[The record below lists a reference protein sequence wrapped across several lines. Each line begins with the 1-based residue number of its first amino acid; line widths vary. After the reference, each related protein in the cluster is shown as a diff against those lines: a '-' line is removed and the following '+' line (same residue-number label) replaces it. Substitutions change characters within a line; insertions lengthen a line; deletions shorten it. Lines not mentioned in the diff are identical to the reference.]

1 MTDRGLKI
9 ALGVSVA
16 LNIFIVGA
24 AAGGLIMGVRGLD
37 SRSHRDRPPVIQMIQ
52 SLDEAD
58 RAAAEQTLR
67 ETGLAARGDFDAARR
82 YRSEA
87 ITLAGAEA
95 FDRAAVEGA
104 LARSREAEGQG
115 RVRLEGSLL
124 DLMERLDQP
133 DRQRLAPGLARRG
146 RDGGRSRGGHR
157 SSGPGEPLT
166 STPAEQ
172 PGRAPR

>member
-24 AAGGLIMGVRGLD
+24 VAGGLIMGVRGLD
-37 SRSHRDRPPVIQMIQ
+37 DRSHRDRPPVIQMVQ

-67 ETGLAARGDFDAARR
+67 ETGLVAREDFDAARR

-87 ITLAGAEA
+87 IAVAGAEI
-95 FDRAAVEGA
+95 FDRAAVEAA
-104 LARSREAEGQG
+104 LARSREFEGQG
-115 RVRLEGSLL
+115 RSRLEGSLL
-124 DLMERLDQP
+124 DLMERLDQA

-146 RDGGRSRGGHR
+146 RDGRRGRGGHHR
-157 SSGPGEPLT
+157 PSHEP
-166 STPAEQ
+166 PVAE
-172 PGRAPR
+172 APVTGG